1 MPIRWRLTLWFSVIL
16 CVILVLSGVLLYF
29 LLQRYLFQEM
39 DNNLE
44 VYSARVHGTL
54 HSDSLGAPLDYQ
66 VLHSN
71 LPPIND
77 FVSPGIFIQ
86 ILDGDGNVV
95 VKSDNL
101 AAQELPSSPPLVRR
115 VTSGTLVT
123 TTLVSN
129 DGTHLRIMASPLD
142 LNGEILV
149 LQVGESMT
157 LVESV
162 LRQAL
167 LSLIVWA
174 IVALFFMA
182 FLSVFLLRRALAPVK
197 RITRTA
203 QEIEASSDLERRV
216 GYVGPNDEIGRLAG
230 TFDHLIAH
238 LNQFFG
244 AQKRFIADA
253 SHDLRSPLTVVRGNV
268 DMLKRNLTEA
278 ERAESLRAIESETN
292 RMSRIV
298 DDLLL
303 LTEIESD
310 HAIPEAMVDLKGL
323 VLDEVR
329 RAEQIA
335 GNRSIQL
342 EHADIIEIRGD
353 GYRLRRMLGNL
364 LDNAIKYTT
373 EDGHISVS
381 LLCLGS
387 EACLKV
393 TDDGVGISPE
403 DLPHI
408 FDRFYR
414 VEKSR
419 TRELGGTGLGLAIV
433 KSVAEQ
439 HGGRVL
445 VTSEPGI
452 GSNFIVWLRI

>member
-1 MPIRWRLTLWFSVIL
+1 VPIRWRLTIWFSSIL
-16 CVILVLSGVLLYF
+16 CAILILTGVLFYF
-29 LLQRYLFQEM
+29 LLQRYLYQEV
-39 DNNLE
+39 DNNLT

-54 HSDSLGAPLDYQ
+54 HSDAVGAPLNYQ

-86 ILDGDGNVV
+86 ILDENGNIV
-95 VKSDNL
+95 VKSDNMGT
-101 AAQELPSSPPLVRR
+101 QELPSTMPLVKE
-115 VTSGTLVT
+115 VTGGTLVT
-123 TTLVSN
+123 TTLASN

-142 LNGEILV
+142 LKGQILV

-167 LSLIVWA
+167 LSIIVWA
-174 IVALFFMA
+174 VFALFFMA
-182 FLSVFLLRRALAPVK
+182 FLSVFLLRRTLAPVK
-197 RITRTA
+197 RITSTA
-203 QEIEASSDLERRV
+203 QEIETSSDLERRV

-238 LNQFFG
+238 LNQVFG

-253 SHDLRSPLTVVRGNV
+253 SHDLRSPLTVIRGNV
-268 DMLKRNLTEA
+268 DMLKRNLPEA
-278 ERAESLRAIESETN
+278 ERAESLRAIESETK

-310 HAIPEAMVDLKGL
+310 HAVPQAKVALQEIVR
-323 VLDEVR
+323 DEVQ
-329 RAEQIA
+329 RAKQIA
-335 GNRSIQL
+335 GGRSIIV
-342 EHADIIEIRGD
+342 EHADSIEIRGD
-353 GYRLRRMLGNL
+353 SYRLRRMLGNL
-364 LDNAIKYTT
+364 LDNAIRYTA

-381 LLCLGS
+381 LLCEGS

-393 TDDGVGISPE
+393 TDDGSGIAPE
-403 DLPHI
+403 NLPHI

-414 VEKSR
+414 VEKARSR
-419 TRELGGTGLGLAIV
+419 ERGSTGLGLAIV

-439 HGGRVL
+439 HNGRVE
-445 VTSEPGI
+445 VASEPGK
-452 GSNFIVWLRI
+452 GSTFTIWFKI

>member
-1 MPIRWRLTLWFSVIL
+1 MPIRWRLTLWFSAIFCIIL
-16 CVILVLSGVLLYF
+16 LVTGALFYV
-29 LLQRYLFQEM
+29 LLQRYLYQEV
-39 DNNLE
+39 DNNLT

-54 HSDSLGAPLDYQ
+54 HADGAGAPLDYQ
-66 VLHSN
+66 VIHSQ

-86 ILDGDGNVV
+86 ILDKNGNIV

-101 AAQELPSSPPLVRR
+101 AAQELPTSPSLVKQ
-115 VTSGTLVT
+115 VSGGTLVT
-123 TTLVSN
+123 TTLASA

-142 LNGEILV
+142 LRGEILV
-149 LQVGESMT
+149 LQVGESMK

-167 LSLIVWA
+167 LSIIVWG
-174 IVALFFMA
+174 VFALFFMA
-182 FLSVFLLRRALAPVK
+182 FLSVFLLRGALAPVK
-197 RITRTA
+197 QITTTA
-203 QEIEASSDLERRV
+203 REIETSSNLERRV
-216 GYVGPNDEIGRLAG
+216 GYSGPNDEIGRLAA

-238 LNQFFG
+238 LNQVFD

-268 DMLKRNLTEA
+268 DMLKRNLPDK
-278 ERAESLRAIESETN
+278 EREESLRAIESETK

-298 DDLLL
+298 EDLLL

-310 HAIPEAMVDLKGL
+310 HAVPQAKVALEEV
-323 VLDEVR
+323 VRDEVR
-329 RAEQIA
+329 RAKQIA
-335 GNRSIQL
+335 GGRSITI
-342 EHADIIEIRGD
+342 EHADSIEIRGD

-364 LDNAIKYTT
+364 LDNAVKYTA
-373 EDGHISVS
+373 ENGHIYVS
-381 LLCLGS
+381 LLCVGT

-393 TDDGVGISPE
+393 SDDGVGIAPE
-403 DLPHI
+403 DIPHV

-414 VEKSR
+414 AEKARSR
-419 TRELGGTGLGLAIV
+419 ERGSTGLGLAIV

-439 HGGRVL
+439 HGGRVS
-445 VTSEPGI
+445 VTSEPGK
-452 GSNFIVWLRI
+452 GSSFTVWFKI

>member
-1 MPIRWRLTLWFSVIL
+1 MPIRWRLTIWFSAIL
-16 CVILVLSGVLLYF
+16 CVILVLTGILFYF
-29 LLQRYLFQEM
+29 LLQRYLYQEV
-39 DNNLE
+39 DNNLT

-54 HSDSLGAPLDYQ
+54 HADLPGAPLDYQ

-86 ILDGDGNVV
+86 ILDENGNIV

-101 AAQELPSSPPLVRR
+101 TTQALPFSPSMVED
-115 VTSGTLVT
+115 VAGGTVVT
-123 TTLVSN
+123 TTLASN
-129 DGTHLRIMASPLD
+129 DGTHLRITASPLY
-142 LNGEILV
+142 LNDATLV
-149 LQVGESMT
+149 LQVGTTMT

-167 LSLIVWA
+167 LSLIVWTV
-174 IVALFFMA
+174 VALFFMA

-197 RITRTA
+197 QITTTA
-203 QEIEASSDLERRV
+203 REIEASSDLERRV
-216 GYVGPNDEIGRLAG
+216 GYSGPNDEIGRLAG

-238 LNQFFG
+238 LDRVFG

-253 SHDLRSPLTVVRGNV
+253 SHDLRSPLTVIRGNV
-268 DMLKRNLTEA
+268 DMLKRNLNEA
-278 ERAESLRAIESETN
+278 ERGESLSAIESETM
-292 RMSRIV
+292 RMSGIV

-310 HAIPEAMVDLKGL
+310 HALPQAMVDLRAL

-329 RAEQIA
+329 RAGQIA
-335 GNRSIQL
+335 GGRCITV
-342 EHADIIEIRGD
+342 EHADGIEIRGD

-364 LDNAIKYTT
+364 LDNAVRYTA
-373 EDGHISVS
+373 ENGHITVS
-381 LLCLGS
+381 LLCQGM

-393 TDDGVGISPE
+393 TDDGIGIAPE
-403 DLPHI
+403 DLLHI

-414 VEKSR
+414 AEKARSR
-419 TRELGGTGLGLAIV
+419 EHGGTGLGLAIV
-433 KSVAEQ
+433 RSVTEQ
-439 HGGRVL
+439 HEGRL
-445 VTSEPGI
+445 AVTSEPGK
-452 GSNFIVWLRI
+452 GSTFTVCLKI

>member
-1 MPIRWRLTLWFSVIL
+1 MPIRWRLTLWFSAIL
-16 CVILVLSGVLLYF
+16 CVILILTGALFYF
-29 LLQRYLFQEM
+29 LLQRYLYQEV
-39 DNNLE
+39 DNNLT

-54 HSDSLGAPLDYQ
+54 HADGLGAPLDYQ
-66 VLHSN
+66 IIHSN

-86 ILDGDGNVV
+86 ILDGNGNIV

-101 AAQELPSSPPLVRR
+101 ATQELPSNLPLVKR

-123 TTLVSN
+123 TTLASN
-129 DGTHLRIMASPLD
+129 DGTRLRIMASPLD
-142 LNGEILV
+142 LNGQILV

-167 LSLIVWA
+167 LSIIVWA
-174 IVALFFMA
+174 VFALFFMA

-197 RITRTA
+197 QITSAA
-203 QEIEASSDLERRV
+203 QEIETSSNLERRV
-216 GYVGPNDEIGRLAG
+216 GYIGPDDEIGRLAG

-238 LNQFFG
+238 LNQVFG

-253 SHDLRSPLTVVRGNV
+253 SHDLRSPLTVIRGNV
-268 DMLKRNLTEA
+268 DMLKRNLPETER
-278 ERAESLRAIESETN
+278 EESLRVIESETK

-298 DDLLL
+298 EDLLL

-310 HAIPEAMVDLKGL
+310 QAIPQARVALEEIVR
-323 VLDEVR
+323 DEVR
-329 RAEQIA
+329 RARQIA
-335 GNRSIQL
+335 GGRSITI
-342 EHADIIEIRGD
+342 EHADSIEIRGD

-381 LLCLGS
+381 LLCEGS

-393 TDDGVGISPE
+393 IDDGSGIAPE
-403 DLPHI
+403 DLPYI

-414 VEKSR
+414 VEKARSR
-419 TRELGGTGLGLAIV
+419 ERGGTGLGLAIV

-439 HGGRVL
+439 HNGRV
-445 VTSEPGI
+445 VVASEPGT
-452 GSNFIVWLRI
+452 GSTFTVWLKI

>member
-1 MPIRWRLTLWFSVIL
+1 MPIRWRLTIWFISIL
-16 CVILVLSGVLLYF
+16 CVILILTGALFYF
-29 LLQRYLFQEM
+29 LLQRYLYQAV
-39 DNNLE
+39 DNNLV

-54 HSDSLGAPLDYQ
+54 HTDTLGAPLDYQ

-77 FVSPGIFIQ
+77 FISPGVFIQ
-86 ILDGDGNVV
+86 ILDGNGNIV

-101 AAQELPSSPPLVRR
+101 GTQELPSNSLLIEQA
-115 VTSGTLVT
+115 TSGKLVT
-123 TTLVSN
+123 TTLASN

-142 LNGEILV
+142 LKGQILV
-149 LQVGESMT
+149 LQVGESMIF
-157 LVESV
+157 VESV

-167 LSLIVWA
+167 LSLIFWTT
-174 IVALFFMA
+174 VALFFMA

-197 RITRTA
+197 QITSTA

-238 LNQFFG
+238 LNQVFS

-268 DMLKRNLTEA
+268 DMLKRNLPEA
-278 ERAESLRAIESETN
+278 ERGESLRAIESETK
-292 RMSRIV
+292 RMSKIV

-303 LTEIESD
+303 LAEIESD
-310 HAIPEAMVDLKGL
+310 HVIPQARVDLKVL
-323 VLDEVR
+323 VIDEVR
-329 RAEQIA
+329 RAKQTA
-335 GNRSIQL
+335 GGRSITL
-342 EHADIIEIRGD
+342 EHADGIEIRGD

-364 LDNAIKYTT
+364 LDNAIKYTA
-373 EDGHISVS
+373 EDGHISIS
-381 LLCLGS
+381 LLCEGAEARLKGS
-387 EACLKV
+387 
-393 TDDGVGISPE
+393 DDGTGMAPE

-414 VEKSR
+414 AEKARSR
-419 TRELGGTGLGLAIV
+419 ESGGTGLGLAIV

-439 HGGRVL
+439 HDGRVAAA
-445 VTSEPGI
+445 SQPGK
-452 GSNFIVWLRI
+452 GSTFTVWLKI

>member
-1 MPIRWRLTLWFSVIL
+1 
-16 CVILVLSGVLLYF
+16 
-29 LLQRYLFQEM
+29 
-39 DNNLE
+39 
-44 VYSARVHGTL
+44 
-54 HSDSLGAPLDYQ
+54 
-66 VLHSN
+66 
-71 LPPIND
+71 
-77 FVSPGIFIQ
+77 
-86 ILDGDGNVV
+86 
-95 VKSDNL
+95 
-101 AAQELPSSPPLVRR
+101 
-115 VTSGTLVT
+115 
-123 TTLVSN
+123 
-129 DGTHLRIMASPLD
+129 
-142 LNGEILV
+142 
-149 LQVGESMT
+149 
-157 LVESV
+157 
-162 LRQAL
+162 
-167 LSLIVWA
+167 
-174 IVALFFMA
+174 
-182 FLSVFLLRRALAPVK
+182 
-197 RITRTA
+197 
-203 QEIEASSDLERRV
+203 
-216 GYVGPNDEIGRLAG
+216 
-230 TFDHLIAH
+230 
-238 LNQFFG
+238 
-244 AQKRFIADA
+244 
-253 SHDLRSPLTVVRGNV
+253 
-268 DMLKRNLTEA
+268 MLKRNLTEA